1 MKISQLLSGH
11 RIMVT
16 NEEQKFIDR
25 NRFAVRLTALDER
38 DSWLAQNLVRK
49 GLYNISKDNNTL
61 IRAVKD
67 DDHS

>member
-11 RIMVT
+11 HIMIT
-16 NEEQKFIDR
+16 NEEQGFLNR
-25 NRFAVRLTALDER
+25 NRSAVRLTALDEK
-38 DSWLAQNLVRK
+38 DTWLAQNLVRK

>member
-1 MKISQLLSGH
+1 MKINQLLSGH
-11 RIMVT
+11 HIMVT
-16 NEEQKFIDR
+16 NEEQEFIKN
-25 NRFAVRLTALDER
+25 NRSSVKLTALDER

-67 DDHS
+67 AGHS

>member
-11 RIMVT
+11 HTMVT
-16 NEEQKFIDR
+16 NEEQRFIDR
-25 NRFAVRLTALDER
+25 NRSNVKLTALDER
-38 DSWLAQNLVRK
+38 DSWLSQNLVRK

-67 DDHS
+67 ADHS

>member
-16 NEEQKFIDR
+16 NEEQRFINR
-25 NRFAVRLTALDER
+25 NRSNVKLTALDER

-67 DDHS
+67 ADHS

>member
-11 RIMVT
+11 HTMVT
-16 NEEQKFIDR
+16 NEEQKFINR
-25 NRFAVRLTALDER
+25 NRSSVKLTALDER

-67 DDHS
+67 ADHS

>member
-1 MKISQLLSGH
+1 MKIGQLLSGH
-11 RIMVT
+11 HTMVT
-16 NEEQKFIDR
+16 NEEQRFIDR
-25 NRFAVRLTALDER
+25 NRSNVKLTALDER

-67 DDHS
+67 ADHS

>member
-1 MKISQLLSGH
+1 MKINQLLSGH
-11 RIMVT
+11 HIMVT
-16 NEEQKFIDR
+16 NEEQQFINR
-25 NRFAVRLTALDER
+25 NRSNVKLTALDER

>member
-25 NRFAVRLTALDER
+25 NRSAVRLTALDER
-38 DSWLAQNLVRK
+38 DTWVAQNLVRK

>member
-1 MKISQLLSGH
+1 MKISQLLSGYH
-11 RIMVT
+11 TMVT
-16 NEEQKFIDR
+16 NEEQRFINR
-25 NRFAVRLTALDER
+25 NRSNVKLTALDER

-67 DDHS
+67 DNHS

>member
-11 RIMVT
+11 HIMIT
-16 NEEQKFIDR
+16 NEEQKFINR
-25 NRFAVRLTALDER
+25 NRSSVKLTALDER

-67 DDHS
+67 DNHS